1 MCKLEGGLLMM
12 VGHGLVS
19 QGLFLC
25 IGLLYDRYKTQL
37 VHYGGLAQTM
47 PLLASSMLIL
57 TMGNISLP
65 VLSPTF
71 AAEML
76 IITGVFNKPIISY
89 FNSNHNGFNRCLR
102 IVVILPCIF
111 WST

>member
-1 MCKLEGGLLMM
+1 LGTGF
-12 VGHGLVS
+12 S
-19 QGLFLC
+19 PGLFLC
-25 IGLLYDRYKTQL
+25 IGLLYDRYKTRV
-37 VHYGGLAQTM
+37 VHYYGGLAQTM

-76 IITGVFNKPIISY
+76 IITGVFLQTDY
-89 FNSNHNGFNRCLR
+89 
-102 IVVILPCIF
+102 
-111 WST
+111 